1 MDKFV
6 IENRAVYIDF
16 PGKLPKPNT
25 LKPPETIARSLVFQ
39 GCTAIYGHKTV
50 RKPIQDKSIFYGY
63 IGYK

>member
-16 PGKLPKPNT
+16 PGKLPMPNT
-25 LKPPETIARSLVFQ
+25 LKPPETDEKSLVFQ
-39 GCTAIYGHKTV
+39 GSTAILG
-50 RKPIQDKSIFYGY
+50 RKPGPPPIQDKCIFYGY